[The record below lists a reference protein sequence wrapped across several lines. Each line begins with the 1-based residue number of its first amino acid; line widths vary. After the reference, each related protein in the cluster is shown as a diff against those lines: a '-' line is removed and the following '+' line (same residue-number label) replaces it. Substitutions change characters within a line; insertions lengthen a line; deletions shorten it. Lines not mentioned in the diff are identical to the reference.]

1 MLAGTNGL
9 GLGGGGPFNNF
20 GLVRRGGL
28 EGSSGLDPSILE
40 LICVLSPPSG
50 LTLRLEERTVSAS
63 LAPVADSELEVA
75 VDAGGEVGLSVATV
89 WLRGFLTSEA
99 FWGLVLLEVV
109 V

>member
-9 GLGGGGPFNNF
+9 GLGGGGPFDNF

-63 LAPVADSELEVA
+63 LADSELEVT